1 MKGSSPELR
10 RSLLALFLSSALFA
24 CGDSGDG
31 KGGDG
36 DSRIDARAVPVQLA
50 VAEKREVIVELYSIG
65 RLVSRNTP
73 SLAAEID
80 ARVVEVLVEEGE
92 AVQQGQTLVLLDT
105 TRTELA
111 RREAQAEIQRLKASI
126 ANEKRRV
133 TRYRDL
139 KTKDVMPQERLDD
152 AEAQLAVY
160 QASMLAAEVR
170 LAIAEDRLGKARLLS
185 PVDGVVETRHVSV
198 GDFVKN
204 GNHMITVTDTQS
216 MRALLPFPETVG
228 YQLKLG
234 QTLLLESP
242 IDPGHIVEASV
253 NQIRPQ
259 VGSMNRSLMVIADLE
274 NPGKWRPEATVEAAI
289 VVERRPDSVVVPGR
303 SVVARPAGDVVYLL
317 ESGHARQ
324 QLVETGEHGDGWVE
338 IRTGLQAGDEVVNEG
353 AYYLSDGAPVIE
365 QATAQ

>member
-1 MKGSSPELR
+1 MNQTFKYFQVILIVPIL
-10 RSLLALFLSSALFA
+10 LLALVA
-24 CGDSGDG
+24 CGGSSDVEDSGAALQSAA
-31 KGGDG
+31 K
-36 DSRIDARAVPVQLA
+36 AVPVQLVEA
-50 VAEKREVIVELYSIG
+50 GKKDVLVELYSVG

-92 AVQQGQTLVLLDT
+92 AVEEGQVLILLDT
-105 TRTELA
+105 TKTDLA
-111 RREAQAEIQRLKASI
+111 KREAEAEIQRLKASI
-126 ANEKRRV
+126 ANEQRRV
-133 TRYRDL
+133 DRYRDL

-160 QASMLAAEVR
+160 QASLLAADVH
-170 LAIAEDRLGKARLLS
+170 LAIAEDRLSKARLLS

-204 GNHMITVTDTQS
+204 GNHMVTVTDTQS

-228 YQLKLG
+228 YQLKVG

-242 IDPGHIVEASV
+242 INPGHVLEATV

-274 NPGKWRPEATVEAAI
+274 NPGYWRPEATVEASI
-289 VVERRPDSVVVPGR
+289 VVERRPDAVVVPSR
-303 SVVARPAGDVVYLL
+303 SVVSRPAGEVVYILD
-317 ESGHARQ
+317 SAVARQ
-324 QLVETGEHGDGWVE
+324 QIVETGVKGDGWIE
-338 IRTGLQAGDEVVNEG
+338 IRTGLQAGDEIVKEG
-353 AYYLSDGAPVIE
+353 AHYLSEGAPVVV
-365 QATAQ
+365 QDPLQ

>member
-1 MKGSSPELR
+1 MNVSNLEIRQILF
-10 RSLLALFLSSALFA
+10 ALVLSSALFA

-31 KGGDG
+31 KEVGGD
-36 DSRIDARAVPVQLA
+36 SQSDARAVPVRLA
-50 VAEKREVIVELYSIG
+50 LAEQKEVIVELYSIG
-65 RLVSRNTP
+65 RLVSRNAP

-80 ARVVEVLVEEGE
+80 ARVIDVLVEEGE

-126 ANEKRRV
+126 ANENRRV
-133 TRYRDL
+133 ERYRDL

-160 QASMLAAEVR
+160 QASLLAAEVR
-170 LAIAEDRLGKARLLS
+170 LAIAEDRLAKARLLS
-185 PVDGVVETRHVSV
+185 PMDGVVETRHVSV

-234 QTLLLESP
+234 QALFLESP
-242 IDPGHIVEASV
+242 IDPGHVVEASV
-253 NQIRPQ
+253 NQIKPQ
-259 VGSMNRSLMVIADLE
+259 VGLMNRSLMVIADLE
-274 NPGKWRPEATVEAAI
+274 NPGKWRPEATVEASI
-289 VVERRPDSVVVPGR
+289 VVERRPDSIVVPTR
-303 SVVARPAGDVVYLL
+303 SVVSRPAGDVVYLL

-324 QLVETGEHGDGWVE
+324 QLVETGENGDGWIE
-338 IRTGLQAGDEVVNEG
+338 IRTGLRAGAKVVSEG
-353 AYYLSDGAPVIE
+353 AYYLSDGVPVIE
-365 QATAQ
+365 QAAAQ